1 MADHAT
7 LRTRRERVGQLMSP
21 VSQFMALES
30 ASGIVLLAA
39 AVLALAWANSP
50 WASSY
55 HALLDQHLS
64 VSLGAWRLD
73 EPVHFWVND
82 VLMVLFFFLVG
93 LEIKREV
100 VLGELSEPRRVLLPV
115 MGAVG
120 GMAAPAL
127 IFLALAGSGGVASR
141 GWGIPVATDIA
152 FAVGVLTLAGSRVP
166 FGLRVTLLALAIVD
180 DIGGI
185 IIIAAF
191 YATHVQAWA
200 LAAVGIVL
208 AVCYLLRQSG
218 LWYLPIYV
226 VLGILGWLFM
236 HASGVHGTILGVA
249 LGLLAPWRPWQPVS
263 GFVER
268 MHELTGRFDAVDDS
282 PETEE
287 DQVTIALELSHQA
300 RDHVSPLDRL
310 MHDLQPIV
318 SFVIAPLFAFANA
331 GIPVDPAT
339 LAGAVVSPVSI
350 GVFLGLVVGKPLGI
364 LAMCWL
370 AVRLGA
376 TLPEGVGWAGI
387 LAMGVVAGIGF
398 TVALFVAGL
407 SYADAALLT
416 DAKLGVIFASLASG
430 ALGYLALRVVFRG
443 GEAGRA

>member
-1 MADHAT
+1 MTDLAT
-7 LRTRRERVGQLMSP
+7 VRTRRERVGQLLSP

-30 ASGIVLLAA
+30 ASGIVLLGAA
-39 AVLALAWANSP
+39 LIALAWANSP
-50 WASSY
+50 WASTY
-55 HALLDQHLS
+55 HALIDQHLS
-64 VSLGAWRLD
+64 VSLGGWRLD

-115 MGAVG
+115 MGALG

-127 IFLALAGSGGVASR
+127 IFLAIAGNSAASR

-191 YATHVQAWA
+191 YANHVQAWA
-200 LAAVGIVL
+200 LGAVGVVL
-208 AVCYLLRQSG
+208 VLCYVLRQSG
-218 LWYLPIYV
+218 LWYLPIYAALGV
-226 VLGILGWLFM
+226 VGWVFM
-236 HASGVHGTILGVA
+236 HESGVHGAILGVA
-249 LGLLAPWRPWQPVS
+249 LGLLAPWRPWQPVT

-268 MHELTGRFDAVDDS
+268 MNALTERFDAVDDS

-287 DQVTIALELSHQA
+287 DQVTVALELSREA
-300 RDHVSPLDRL
+300 RDHVSPLDRHL
-310 MHDLQPIV
+310 HDLQPIV

-339 LAGAVVSPVSI
+339 LAGAVVSPVAI

-376 TLPEGVGWAGI
+376 TLPGDVGWAGI
-387 LAMGVVAGIGF
+387 LAMGAVAGIGF

-407 SYADAALLT
+407 SYTDAALLT

-430 ALGYLALRVVFRG
+430 VIGYLALRVVFRG